1 MVLLPFPGLVFFLP
15 LAWACYRV
23 RGSGTEP
30 AMILPLLVFAG
41 AALQGLTD
49 GSSLLQQ
56 EEGREHACRAYLG
69 ILRRRR
75 RGEGPSLTM

>member
-1 MVLLPFPGLVFFLP
+1 
-15 LAWACYRV
+15 
-23 RGSGTEP
+23 
-30 AMILPLLVFAG
+30 MILPLLVFAG